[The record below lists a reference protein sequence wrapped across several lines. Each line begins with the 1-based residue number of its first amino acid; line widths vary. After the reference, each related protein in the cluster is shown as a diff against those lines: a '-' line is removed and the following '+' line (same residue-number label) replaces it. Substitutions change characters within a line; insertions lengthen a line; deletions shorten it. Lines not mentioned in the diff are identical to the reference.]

1 MVLWYNKRVSYLDGL
16 PEVVSPPLLVDD
28 MLVDLAG
35 GDVVVTVEGHIQEP
49 VVVEVVRLIQV
60 CCRKSHN
67 QTLH

>member
-1 MVLWYNKRVSYLDGL
+1 MVLWYNKRVFYLDGL

-49 VVVEVVRLIQV
+49 VVVVGVLLLIQV
-60 CCRKSHN
+60 CCLWSH
-67 QTLH
+67 